1 MGNNSS
7 ATVLLYVAI
16 AVFVLWRVV
25 LKQLAGSTLSV
36 RSLWLIPVVLLVIGG
51 SSTLNALPD
60 AGGTEIALLVAD
72 LVVLTVLG
80 VIRGGSVAL
89 STRDGLAFQKG
100 TALTLILWLVTIGV
114 RIGFGVLGSQLDASG
129 PLTSASIWLSVGL
142 SIGIQNAVIYARVRK
157 LGLAV
162 AADRRMS
169 RVGH

>member
-1 MGNNSS
+1 MGNTSS

-16 AVFVLWRVV
+16 AAFVFWRVI

-36 RSLWLIPVVLLVIGG
+36 RSLWLIPVILLAIGG
-51 SSTLNALPD
+51 SSTLTALPT
-60 AGGTEIALLVAD
+60 AGGTEIALLGAD

-89 STRDGLAFQKG
+89 SIRDGFAFQKG

-114 RIGFGVLGSQLDASG
+114 RVGFGVLGSQLDASG

-157 LGLAV
+157 LGLPV
-162 AADRRMS
+162 AADRQTA
-169 RVGH
+169 RVDH

>member
-1 MGNNSS
+1 MENTGSV
-7 ATVLLYVAI
+7 TVLLYVAI
-16 AVFVLWRVV
+16 AVFVFWRVIV
-25 LKQLAGSTLSV
+25 KQLSGSTLSV
-36 RSLWLIPVVLLVIGG
+36 RSLWLIPVILLVIGG
-51 SSTLNALPD
+51 SSTLSALP
-60 AGGTEIALLVAD
+60 AASGTEIALLAAD

-89 STRDGLAFQKG
+89 STRDGFAFQKG

-114 RIGFGVLGSQLDASG
+114 RVGFGVLGARLDASG

-142 SIGIQNAVIYARVRK
+142 SIGVQNAVIYARVRK

-169 RVGH
+169 RVSH